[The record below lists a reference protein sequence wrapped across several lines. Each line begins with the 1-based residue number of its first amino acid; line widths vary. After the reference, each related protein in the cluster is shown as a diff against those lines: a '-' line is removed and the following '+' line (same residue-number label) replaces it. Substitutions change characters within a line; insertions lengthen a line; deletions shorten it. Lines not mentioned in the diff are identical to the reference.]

1 VVERLKREHEVE
13 VEWKPFFLHPDT
25 PPEGLRLSPQVRARF
40 AGAHERLDQM
50 ARAAGLEMV
59 HPDLI
64 PNSRRALEASEYARR
79 QGKHEDFHRIVFDK
93 FYGGGHDIHE
103 WTVLRA
109 AAQEAGLDAD
119 QMEREVEGGKYRAAL
134 DAEIEEAY
142 ALGITAVPTYVLDDK
157 YAIVGAQPY
166 EAFERVLARLAVEH
180 QEDGGTGT

>member
-25 PPEGLRLSPQVRARF
+25 PPEGMRLSPQFRARF
-40 AGAHERLDQM
+40 AGAHERLDLM
-50 ARAAGLEMV
+50 ARAAGMEMV

-64 PNSRRALEASEYARR
+64 PNSRRALEASEYARGK
-79 QGKHEDFHRIVFDK
+79 GKHEEFHRIIFGK
-93 FYGGGHDIHE
+93 FYGAGQDIHD
-103 WTVLRA
+103 WTVLRSA
-109 AAQEAGLDAD
+109 AEEAGLDPD
-119 QMEREVEGGKYRAAL
+119 GMEREIESGKYREVL

-166 EAFERVLARLAVEH
+166 EAFERVLARLAVED
-180 QEDGGTGT
+180 QEEGGTGT